1 MSFFAPDDPV
11 KISGMLLVDKP
22 SGPTSHDVVHRVRKL
37 SGIDKV
43 GHGGTL
49 DPMASGLLPLLV
61 GDATKMS
68 AFLLSDD
75 KSYEFDLT
83 LGATTDTDDSTGVV
97 VSSFPVPEDLSL
109 LRLKALSQEFE
120 GVRLQMPP
128 MYSAVKQKGVPLYK
142 LARKGV
148 TVDREPRRIEIYS
161 LELLAVAPPVLTFR
175 VHCSKG
181 TYIRVLAREIG
192 AALSTGAHLSRLR
205 RLSVGD
211 FSVAEAT
218 ALSVMETEWSV
229 GDFSRSL
236 LGPDRVFD
244 ALPGV
249 RLLGEASSR
258 LLKGALLPATA
269 IFRREGLFHM
279 KDTIRILGQDGR
291 VRAIAEAL
299 RDGEGMGDFPLG
311 VPFARVSLVF

>member
-1 MSFFAPDDPV
+1 MSFFGLEDSAST
-11 KISGMLLVDKP
+11 SGMLLVDKP

-37 SGIDKV
+37 SGIEKV

-68 AFLLSDD
+68 AFLLADD
-75 KSYEFDLT
+75 KSYEFDVT
-83 LGATTDTDDSTGVV
+83 LGTTTDTDDSTGVV
-97 VSSFPVPEDLSL
+97 VSAFPVPEDLSF
-109 LRLKALSQEFE
+109 LRLSALSKDFE

-142 LARKGV
+142 MARKGI

-161 LELLAVAPPVLTFR
+161 LELLAVSSPVLTFR

-192 AALSTGAHLSRLR
+192 EALSTGAHLSRLR
-205 RLSVGD
+205 RLSVGG
-211 FSVAEAT
+211 FSVGEAT
-218 ALSVMETEWSV
+218 SLSVMEEEWSS
-229 GDFSRSL
+229 GDFTRNL
-236 LGPDRVFD
+236 LGPDRVFSS
-244 ALPGV
+244 LPGV

-299 RDGEGMGDFPLG
+299 RDGEKMGDFPLG
-311 VPFARVSLVF
+311 IPFARVSLVF

>member
-1 MSFFAPDDPV
+1 VSFFDPENPV
-11 KISGMLLVDKP
+11 KVSGMLLVDKP
-22 SGPTSHDVVHRVRKL
+22 AGPTSHDIVHRVRKL
-37 SGIDKV
+37 TGIDKV

-61 GDATKMS
+61 GEATKMS
-68 AFLLSDD
+68 SFILADD

-97 VSSFPVPEDLSL
+97 VSTHSVPEDLSSVR
-109 LRLKALSQEFE
+109 LRTVARDFE
-120 GVRLQMPP
+120 GERFQQPP
-128 MYSAVKQKGVPLYK
+128 MYSAVKQQGVPLYK

-148 TVDREPRRIEIYS
+148 TVPREPRRIEIYS
-161 LELLAVAPPVLTFR
+161 LELIAVEPPVLTFR

-192 AALSTGAHLSRLR
+192 EALSTGAHLSRLR
-205 RLSVGD
+205 RLSVGT
-211 FSVAEAT
+211 FSLAEAT
-218 ALSVMETEWSV
+218 TLAVMEKEWAAP
-229 GDFSRSL
+229 DFIRNL

-244 ALPGV
+244 TLPGV
-249 RLLGEASSR
+249 RLLGEASTR

-279 KDTIRILGQDGR
+279 KDMIRILGQDGKI
-291 VRAIAEAL
+291 RAIAEAL
-299 RDGEGMGDFPLG
+299 REGENLGDFPLG
-311 VPFARVSLVF
+311 IPFAKVSLVF

>member
-1 MSFFAPDDPV
+1 MSFFNPDDPARV
-11 KISGMLLVDKP
+11 SGMLLVDKP

-68 AFLLSDD
+68 AFLLADD

-97 VSSFPVPEDLSL
+97 EATFPVPGDLSSS
-109 LRLKALSQEFE
+109 RLEALSREFE
-120 GVRLQMPP
+120 GERLQRPP

-148 TVDREPRRIEIYS
+148 TVEREPRRIEIYS
-161 LELLAVAPPVLTFR
+161 LTLLAVAPPVLTFR

-192 AALSTGAHLSRLR
+192 EALATGAHLSRLR

-211 FSVAEAT
+211 FSLGEAT
-218 ALSVMETEWSV
+218 ALSVMEEAWDAGVFT
-229 GDFSRSL
+229 RSL
-236 LGPDRVFD
+236 LGPERVFGG
-244 ALPGV
+244 LPGV
-249 RLLGEASSR
+249 CLLGDASSR
-258 LLKGALLPATA
+258 LFKGALLPATA
-269 IFRREGLFHM
+269 IFRQEGLFHM
-279 KDTIRILGQDGR
+279 KDTIRILGQDGK

-299 RDGEGMGDFPLG
+299 RHGDAMGDFPLG
-311 VPFARVSLVF
+311 IPFARVSLVF